1 MEKFWIITIVVGIF
15 VTINFIF
22 YKSLN
27 IYYKNEF
34 GKKMW
39 KLGGA
44 KVYFWQGSVFVSTV
58 GTVLIMY
65 ILKWFSI
72 VTF

>member
-65 ILKWFSI
+65 LLKCFSI